1 MREQGSERQTERTT
15 HPEPGPDFAAPKRKN
30 RTVMAAKTD
39 TSDRLT
45 AEERHELPASAFGI
59 PETREFP
66 LVDAA
71 HVRAAE
77 AYFRYAP
84 DDRKAALA
92 RRILARAREMGV
104 DVRSRV
110 IRGWAGEA

>member
-1 MREQGSERQTERTT
+1 MTT
-15 HPEPGPDFAAPKRKN
+15 D
-30 RTVMAAKTD
+30 AK

-45 AEERHELPASAFGI
+45 AKVRRELPDSSFGI

-66 LVDAA
+66 FIDAE

-84 DDRKAALA
+84 DDKKAALA
-92 RRILARAREMGV
+92 RRILQKAEEFGV
-104 DVRSRV
+104 EVRSET
-110 IRGWAGEA
+110 ICNWAARKK

>member
-1 MREQGSERQTERTT
+1 MT
-15 HPEPGPDFAAPKRKN
+15 
-30 RTVMAAKTD
+30 AKT
-39 TSDRLT
+39 TSSDRLT
-45 AEERHELPASAFGI
+45 AEDRHELPDAAFGI

-84 DDRKAALA
+84 DDKKAELA
-92 RRILARAREMGV
+92 RRILARADKFGV
-104 DVRSRV
+104 EVRSRV
-110 IRGWAGEA
+110 VRGWAGEAQ

>member
-1 MREQGSERQTERTT
+1 MTTQTNA
-15 HPEPGPDFAAPKRKN
+15 H
-30 RTVMAAKTD
+30 
-39 TSDRLT
+39 DRLT
-45 AEERHELPASAFGI
+45 AEERHELPDAAFGI

-66 LVDAA
+66 LVDAE

-92 RRILARAREMGV
+92 QRILAKAAEYGV
-104 DVRSRV
+104 NVQSHV
-110 IRGWAGEA
+110 IRSWAGEKP